1 MKTEASPHDNEKRLL
16 SSDGSRISAI
26 KKGLLNFVNTRGDN
40 DSDTG
45 NMFERHIVT
54 QVCDVYHVDRY
65 TKRDDTMHL
74 ILGKVACQNVVLKLR
89 CRRGIIRI
97 LRRICVMPWEVRRY
111 RSRMTDIGRREP
123 WRELAGGNSGWRHN
137 VFEIENEF
145 YTVCGTKS
153 SLEKNSLLLSVLLL
167 SVRENVEET
176 IAELM
181 NKQ

>member
-1 MKTEASPHDNEKRLL
+1 
-16 SSDGSRISAI
+16 
-26 KKGLLNFVNTRGDN
+26 
-40 DSDTG
+40 
-45 NMFERHIVT
+45 
-54 QVCDVYHVDRY
+54 
-65 TKRDDTMHL
+65 
-74 ILGKVACQNVVLKLR
+74 
-89 CRRGIIRI
+89 
-97 LRRICVMPWEVRRY
+97 MPWEVRRY

-153 SLEKNSLLLSVLLL
+153 SLEKNSLLLL

-176 IAELM
+176 ITELM